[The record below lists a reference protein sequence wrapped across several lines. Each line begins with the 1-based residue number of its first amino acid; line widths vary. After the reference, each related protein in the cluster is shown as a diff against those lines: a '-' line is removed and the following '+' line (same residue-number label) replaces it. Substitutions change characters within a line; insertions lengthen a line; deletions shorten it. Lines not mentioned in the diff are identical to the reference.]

1 MKRVKSKSH
10 NQRKIMP
17 IIGAIIVLLLV
28 VSGGFY
34 YFSENPIKFT
44 KDKMFL
50 ASTTNYVEL
59 YNEKGEVVEEV
70 IRGSEVNYIK
80 DYNIEGLYY
89 VEYQNKDYYI
99 KDETILKELEEEV
112 VLEKNTYVRTPQN
125 LYENETSP
133 ELSTLVNKGEQLTI
147 LGYDYLLEDGS
158 VNMYKVKYGEVEG
171 YIYEKYT
178 EQTLEAAQ
186 DVYQRDTYYT
196 VHEARGNSFG
206 GGNAANLDYFPVE
219 KGNFANN
226 VMPEEVRALYLNS
239 SSTVLGNVD
248 EYIAL
253 AKESNI
259 NAFVVDIKDNKVPG
273 YQSEVMKTYS
283 PTNYNNAYNTV
294 ENYQTAITKL
304 KEAGFYVIGRITVF
318 KDEYYTI
325 DHPEHAI
332 TDTRTNQ
339 QFMHNGTYW
348 PSPYQRDVWEFNVK
362 LALEAV
368 ELFGFNEIQFDYVRF
383 PDRTGS
389 AESYGIVDFKNI
401 YQEEKAQAIQRFLQY
416 ATDELHKKETYISV
430 DVFGESA
437 YTYVTAYGQYLPAI
451 SNVVDVVSPMPYPD
465 HFNKYDFGFTVPVW
479 TVPYDLMYY
488 WGSNYVAKRQ
498 TEIPSPAAVRSWIQ
512 TYDAIK
518 EPYITYGA
526 QQVTD
531 QIQGLYDAGLSG
543 GYLTWN
549 SGSNINKY
557 RSQLDA
563 YKKEY

>member
-1 MKRVKSKSH
+1 MKKTKKSKQSS
-10 NQRKIMP
+10 KKT
-17 IIGAIIVLLLV
+17 IIITCAVIVLLLTL
-28 VSGGFY
+28 SGGFY
-34 YFSENPIKFT
+34 YFNENPIKFT
-44 KDKMFL
+44 KDKMYL
-50 ASTTNYVEL
+50 ASTTNIVEL
-59 YNEKGEVVEEV
+59 YNAKGDVVEEV
-70 IRGSEVNYIK
+70 IRGSEVSYIK
-80 DYNIEGLYY
+80 DYNLEDLYY
-89 VEYQNKDYYI
+89 IEYQGKDYFI
-99 KDETILKELEEEV
+99 KDETILKEDVKDV

-125 LYENETSP
+125 LYETETTGD
-133 ELSTLVNKGEQLTI
+133 LSSLVNKGEQLTI
-147 LGYDYLLEDGS
+147 TGYDYLLEDGS
-158 VNMYKVKYGEVEG
+158 VNMYKVKYNEIEG

-178 EQTLEAAQ
+178 ELTLEAAN
-186 DVYQRDTYYT
+186 DVYQRDAYYT
-196 VHEARGNSFG
+196 VHEARGNMFG
-206 GGNAANLDYFPVE
+206 GGHAGNLDYFPVE
-219 KGNFANN
+219 KEVFENN
-226 VMPEEVRALYLNS
+226 VMPEEVRALYLNAS
-239 SSTVLGNVD
+239 ASVLGNVD

-253 AKESNI
+253 ANESNI
-259 NAFVVDIKDNKVPG
+259 NAFVVDIKDNTVPG
-273 YQSEVMKTYS
+273 YQSEVMKTFS

-294 ENYQTAITKL
+294 ENYKSAITKL
-304 KEAGFYVIGRITVF
+304 KEAGFYIIGRITVF
-318 KDEYYTI
+318 KDEYYAI
-325 DHPEHAI
+325 DHPEYAI

-362 LALEAV
+362 LGLEAV

-416 ATDELHKKETYISV
+416 ATDELHKKDTYVSV

-465 HFNKYDFGFTVPVW
+465 HFNKYDFGFSVPVW
-479 TVPYDLMYY
+479 TVPYDLMYH
-488 WGSNYVAKRQ
+488 WGTNYVAQRQ
-498 TEIPSPAAVRSWIQ
+498 TEIPTPAVMRSWIQ

-518 EPYITYGA
+518 DPYITYGTK
-526 QQVTD
+526 QVSD

-549 SGSNINKY
+549 SGSNIHKY
-557 RSQLDA
+557 RSQLEA